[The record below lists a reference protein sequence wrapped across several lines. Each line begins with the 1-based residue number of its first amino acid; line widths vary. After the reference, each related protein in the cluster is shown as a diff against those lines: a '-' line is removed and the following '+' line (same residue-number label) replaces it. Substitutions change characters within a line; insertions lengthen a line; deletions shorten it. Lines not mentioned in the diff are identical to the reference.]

1 MSLSLD
7 VNDFLKAYGL
17 SREEVEAIIK
27 ERNLPYVLDEL
38 NRVPDSLRAIVDDY
52 VLEMEHARPLRGAR
66 KKLKR
71 AKNDEEKNKKVSKS
85 EWKKIKLKQELSSK
99 YLNNKNAIWYVHWI
113 APTKSHGYAIEIGE
127 NRNWKSIFEFQKIL
141 ANKKGKRL
149 NRRDVNYLKKNDFFI
164 GRENGEYVKYISGI
178 FPAFYTAENS
188 RYYSLCKNL
197 KFKFKYEQKTA
208 DKSGLIGL
216 KIWANN
222 NGKISFS
229 ESNLEENIQELAQ
242 IRIENLLLKHQ
253 VSTTEVI
260 LIKTLYGIEEI
271 RVSWL
276 EKVLNDRFI
285 KDKGI
290 IELHKSNAEGIDF
303 INKWWNFKK
312 EDPFFEEIIETYPSG
327 IIFKGWL
334 LGGVPFELLAIEPR
348 ILILASLDLE
358 FAVES
363 EEGELITKAKSG
375 QFREV
380 FAEIIRCLLENKSI
394 RSQINGISKDAYV
407 FYMCLCPEYIEETRE
422 LSNFLF
428 GLLSNRGQLDL
439 LDSNLDI
446 DVPLEF
452 AEKNFQQLNSSAQ
465 ENLAAQL
472 SDEALVGRLKQ
483 IKRTNSKEF
492 IKRIHALNHS
502 LFIKDID
509 FMVFDLEA
517 SDKELYEIGWV
528 RNNEEKLFVE
538 DGVGEGLMK
547 FQSAIDDQVQF
558 IVGHNIRMWDVPI
571 LERKGVNFGTIELW
585 DTLEVEQLLSSNQRS
600 FALKTYHTALLDA
613 KKARELFWNQIKR
626 LIVADGDGIFDY
638 LPDFIFEIV
647 SALRKKICLH
657 VLSVQNLEE
666 KKREFYRPQYG
677 LNKTMKKL
685 MDKVQ
690 KISNREIYV
699 IGNEEHLRD
708 IICLAK
714 VYLQNGRSE
723 IEAQVISKAKF
734 DQVQLSDSI
743 INGAIRQF
751 LLYCEKNRD
760 IPYYGNL
767 SHYVR
772 KKIENYGLNPWD
784 LFESSKSSGY
794 PRFIT
799 TNELRRFGFENKNI
813 DEIEVIVIES
823 NLLSITDKELEKEL
837 DISEFLQLNSDDNLW
852 MKFSGGQSAIELIRP
867 QLSDLGVNNIDD
879 LRNYWIEKYA
889 YGKYKIWS
897 SYPLDRVLKK
907 LNIKKPIIL
916 KNQNEK
922 LIEALYFPRIEGNQ
936 NCDFHY
942 YPCNPQSIYRP
953 AYWLYVKEVIQKIS
967 TNKVPCILFIQN
979 DEEINQLIDY
989 FKDLGFYI
997 PATEA
1002 SLARRIELLHENV
1015 SSRCMVILSIRDYR
1029 KCLDVNYLGS
1039 VQLIVESLDL
1049 HSVPFISEGSEFF
1062 KEIVKS
1068 TNLEELDN
1076 SVRQLDD
1083 KDDSNDG
1090 DPIDPKNFLVQKR
1103 DMFIQIALQ
1112 YPRIY
1117 QMVESA
1123 VANDVDNTIWI
1134 LDPRFADFS
1143 SLVRGWGGKFRDF
1156 QLWSREE
1163 DYKSDLKDIQE
1174 FIQGPVIK
1182 DSELDLKRSK
1192 QIMAN
1197 VFLDEGCYWFEEQE
1211 PYLDE
1216 IIPRHA
1222 DIMVS
1227 LPTGNGKSLLFQ
1239 APALLNSCFTN
1250 RATIVVTPLK
1260 ALMEDQVENLWK
1272 RGFYGSV
1279 EYLNS
1284 DRRLEQNQI
1293 YRSFAGGEISM
1304 LYVTPERFRSK
1315 AFLSVLTRRLE
1326 TDGALEYFVFDE
1338 AHCVSQ
1344 WGHEFR
1350 PDYFNCARSVHKI
1363 RMSAEERTPLV
1374 LLSATVSE
1382 RIFKDIEM
1390 IFS

>member
-17 SREEVEAIIK
+17 SRAEVEAIIK
-27 ERNLPYVLDEL
+27 ERKLPYVLDEL

-52 VLEMEHARPLRGAR
+52 VLEREHARPLRGAR

-71 AKNDEEKNKKVSKS
+71 SKNDEEKNKKISKS
-85 EWKKIKLKQELSSK
+85 ERYKIKLKEELSSK

-113 APTKSHGYAIEIGE
+113 APTKSHGYAIEIGD
-127 NRNWKSIFEFQKIL
+127 NANLKSIFEFQKIK

-149 NRRDVNYLKKNDFFI
+149 NRRDVNYLKRNDFFI

-178 FPAFYTAENS
+178 FPAFFTAENS
-188 RYYSLCKNL
+188 LYYSLCKNL
-197 KFKFKYEQKTA
+197 NFKFKDEQKNA
-208 DKSGLIGL
+208 EKSGLIGL
-216 KIWANN
+216 KIWARN
-222 NGKISFS
+222 NGKVSYS

-253 VSTTEVI
+253 ISTIEVI
-260 LIKTLYGIEEI
+260 LIKTLIGEEEI

-276 EKVLNDRFI
+276 EKVLSDRFI

-290 IELHKSNAEGIDF
+290 IELHKSNAEVIDF

-312 EDPFFEEIIETYPSG
+312 EDSFFKEIIETYPSE
-327 IIFKGWL
+327 IIFKNWL
-334 LGGVPFELLAIEPR
+334 LGGVPFELLGKEPI

-358 FAVES
+358 FVDVS
-363 EEGELITKAKSG
+363 EKGELLTRAKSG
-375 QFREV
+375 QYREV
-380 FAEIIRCLLENKSI
+380 FAEIFRCLLDSNAI
-394 RSQINGISKDAYV
+394 RNQINAMSKDAYA
-407 FYMCLCPEYIEETRE
+407 FYMCLCPDYIEETRE

-428 GLLSNRGQLDL
+428 GLLSNRGQLAL

-446 DVPLEF
+446 DVPFEF
-452 AEKNFQQLNSSAQ
+452 AEKNFQQLNSLAQ

-472 SDEALVGRLKQ
+472 SDEALVSRLKQ

-502 LFIKDID
+502 VFIEDID
-509 FMVFDLEA
+509 FIVFDLEA
-517 SDKELYEIGWV
+517 SADELHEIGWV
-528 RNNEEKLFVE
+528 RNKEEILFVK
-538 DGVGEGLMK
+538 DRVGEGLLK
-547 FQSAIDDQVQF
+547 FQSSIDDQVEF
-558 IVGHNIRMWDVPI
+558 IVGHNIRVWDVPI
-571 LERKGVNFGTIELW
+571 LERKGVNFGTTELW

-613 KKARELFWNQIKR
+613 KKTRELFWNQIKR

-647 SALRKKICLH
+647 TSLRKNICLH
-657 VLSVQNLEE
+657 VLSNENLEDE
-666 KKREFYRPQYG
+666 KREFFRPQYG
-677 LNKTMKKL
+677 LSKTMKKL
-685 MDKVQ
+685 EEKVENN
-690 KISNREIYV
+690 SDREIYI
-699 IGNEEHLRD
+699 IGNEEHLQD

-714 VYLQNGRSE
+714 VYLQDGRAE
-723 IEAQVISKAKF
+723 IEAQVISKYKLN
-734 DQVQLSDSI
+734 QVQIADPI
-743 INGAIRQF
+743 INGAIHQF
-751 LLYCEKNRD
+751 LLYCEKNGD

-767 SHYVR
+767 SHYLR
-772 KKIENYGLNPWD
+772 KKIENNVLNPWD
-784 LFESSKSSGY
+784 LFEKSKSRGF

-799 TNELRRFGFENKNI
+799 TNELRRSAFENKNI
-813 DEIEVIVIES
+813 DDIEVIVIES
-823 NLLSITDKELEKEL
+823 KLLSITDKELEKEL
-837 DISEFLQLNSDDNLW
+837 DISEFIQLNSDDNLW
-852 MKFSGGQSAIELIRP
+852 MKFSGGQSAIGLRRH
-867 QLSDLGVNNIDD
+867 QLSDLGVNNIDN

-889 YGKYKIWS
+889 YGKFKIWS
-897 SYPLDRVLKK
+897 SYPWERALKK
-907 LNIKKPIIL
+907 LNIKKPIVL
-916 KNQNEK
+916 ENKKEK
-922 LIEALYFPRIEGNQ
+922 MTRSLYMPRIEMNY
-936 NCDFHY
+936 NNDFQY

-953 AYWLYVKEVIQKIS
+953 AYWLYVKEVIEKIA
-967 TNKVPCILFIQN
+967 TPKVPSILFIQN
-979 DEEINQLIDY
+979 DEEIDQLIEY
-989 FKDLGFYI
+989 FKHLGYYI
-997 PATEA
+997 PTTEA
-1002 SLARRIELLHENV
+1002 SLARRVELLHENV
-1015 SSRCMVILSIRDYR
+1015 FGRRLVILSIRDYR
-1029 KCLDVNYLGS
+1029 KFLDVNYLGS
-1039 VQLIVESLDL
+1039 VRIIVESLDL
-1049 HSVPFISEGSEFF
+1049 HSAPHISEGSEFF

-1076 SVRQLDD
+1076 SFGNLDD
-1083 KDDSNDG
+1083 DDDSNDG
-1090 DPIDPKNFLVQKR
+1090 DLIDPKNFLVQKR
-1103 DMFIQIALQ
+1103 DMFIQAALQ

-1123 VANDVDNTIWI
+1123 VANDDANMIWI

-1143 SLVRGWGGKFRDF
+1143 ALVREWGGEFRDF
-1156 QLWSREE
+1156 QFWSRKE
-1163 DYKSDLKDIQE
+1163 DFQSDLNDIQK

-1192 QIMAN
+1192 EIMAN
-1197 VFLDEGCYWFEEQE
+1197 VFLGEGGNWYEEQE

-1216 IIPRHA
+1216 IIPRHT

-1304 LYVTPERFRSK
+1304 LYITPERFRSK